1 VQAARDNQKVSKT
14 KFISFLNNSFI
25 FKRNLSRGLP
35 ILTDAPVK
43 FYENAL
49 EQRRQIM
56 LENRDK
62 AFVYRWTNKINGK
75 TYLGSTSNAKKRLN
89 FYFDKGSISN
99 RRMPIY
105 LALLKYGYENFTFEV
120 IKYCKPEE
128 AVKLEQKYLDKY
140 DFDYNINAQA
150 NTTLGYKHT
159 AETLA
164 KFKGRQP
171 FKGKTHSEETK
182 QSWRENGAKKRIDK
196 QLNSKIN
203 LKDLFSQFS
212 QTNDI
217 ITCNKNDII
226 TSVSDSVEIRKK
238 SKSKKFVRITDIS
251 NNKSIVFSS
260 VSSAG
265 FVLCCWD
272 SVIVNYEK
280 DNRLFSYF
288 ERDLLNN
295 CLIERKLLITFEKN
309 I

>member
-1 VQAARDNQKVSKT
+1 
-14 KFISFLNNSFI
+14 
-25 FKRNLSRGLP
+25 
-35 ILTDAPVK
+35 
-43 FYENAL
+43 
-49 EQRRQIM
+49 
-56 LENRDK
+56 
-62 AFVYRWTNKINGK
+62 
-75 TYLGSTSNAKKRLN
+75 
-89 FYFDKGSISN
+89 
-99 RRMPIY
+99 MPIY

-265 FVLCCWD
+265 FVLCC
-272 SVIVNYEK
+272 
-280 DNRLFSYF
+280 
-288 ERDLLNN
+288 
-295 CLIERKLLITFEKN
+295 
-309 I
+309 